1 MEREAFRIQQK
12 VNDRWR
18 LKTGALSE
26 TDGFQ
31 VEAVTHR
38 DAPSVVLLM
47 ATLYGGAGFI
57 GEPRKVEVVCR
68 HHVMRVRK
76 RKPK

>member
-1 MEREAFRIQQK
+1 MERTAALLQAK
-12 VNDRWR
+12 VNDRWAK
-18 LKTGALSE
+18 KTGALSE

-57 GEPRKVEVVCR
+57 GEPRKVEAVCR